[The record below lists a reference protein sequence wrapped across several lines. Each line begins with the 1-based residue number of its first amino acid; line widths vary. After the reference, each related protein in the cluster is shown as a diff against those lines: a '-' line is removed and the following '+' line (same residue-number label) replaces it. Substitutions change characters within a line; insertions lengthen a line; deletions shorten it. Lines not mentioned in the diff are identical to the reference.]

1 MKKVL
6 AFFLLG
12 LFVAFATSFTTQA
25 AEGDLVDLYPYNQIA
40 CLEATSACTQTK
52 LGDSFWDMEYAGHRY
67 HFVRGAAR
75 FASQFNDANSDGFI
89 QAGEMGGALAW
100 NAFASL
106 TINNTAEEVVLKTAN
121 VRTDLTTVVHRMYS
135 YFDATGKLQMFEDH
149 ISTYYIFNSGTV
161 EAPDWRLATTEEKA
175 AWDAAA
181 ADAKPITT
189 RNTHIRMML
198 DATDSDGYKIEPLRY
213 LTWRYADVANDSS
226 VPIADRSILLAGDP
240 DLVTIP
246 AGWTVVSWGTNDR
259 GTLNPATTAYIKS
272 MPTLMLNNT
281 LAPMKTIYTT
291 QKPLFNNTLGAQ
303 DDDPTTPGINIV
315 VDYNGAFELPTGIEA
330 TYVDMFDNDNKIINV
345 TRKINYQVI
354 ISQGETVLQTIDY
367 TYNPETNSYTASGA
381 ATVIDSS
388 VFGSGYIAT
397 YKAVNPE
404 NTASFTEVNVDIV
417 IGVMP
422 PKFIGVANR
431 YIDEGTFVDL
441 LGTIKADDGYGHD
454 ITNTIQITSPAGF
467 NKYNPTPGVYTIN
480 LQFSHH
486 IHYDGIQSTLD
497 FNGTV
502 KNWNESTGLNK
513 VLDVNNYANYSVWTD
528 VTNFRNATSAY
539 ASVFAVVGA
548 DGKVDELYDRY
559 DWGYTSATENDVIKD
574 AVHFAAWQA
583 SVVIPTGGFIVAAAG
598 STYAPAI
605 RALTYDSPITLVI
618 GKQEFNYDIVKT
630 ASYTL
635 TVDDITAPTLLV
647 VNDNYRIVEGQFTN
661 VNQAI
666 LANVVAFDNY
676 DAVADLAVYVSNNG
690 GLNLNVP
697 GTYNVEVTVEDEAG
711 NATVK
716 SFPVVVL
723 NDDKADQIANLI
735 DQLQDAQDAL
745 DDLEGQLGDTDTAL
759 NAAKARIDA
768 LEAALAAAQAAL
780 QQAQEDIEALQVVP
794 ETGCGSAINGTSSL
808 FITLSVLMGAALI
821 VFLKKRS

>member
-40 CLEATSACTQTK
+40 CLEGTSACTQTK

-121 VRTDLTTVVHRMYS
+121 VRTDLTSVVHRMYS

-161 EAPDWRLATTEEKA
+161 EAPDWRLATAAEKA

-181 ADAKPITT
+181 ADAKPVTT

-226 VPIADRSILLAGDP
+226 VPVADRSILLAGDP

-272 MPTLMLNNT
+272 MPTLMINTT

-303 DDDPTTPGINIV
+303 DDDATTPGINIV
-315 VDYNGAFELPTGIEA
+315 VDYNGTFTLPTGIEA
-330 TYVDMFDNDNKIINV
+330 TYVDMFDATNKIINV
-345 TRKINYQVI
+345 TRKIDYQVI
-354 ISQGETVLQTIDY
+354 ISQGETVLQTINY
-367 TYNPETNSYTASGA
+367 TYVSGTGYTASGEQ
-381 ATVIDSS
+381 TVIDSS
-388 VFGSGYIAT
+388 VFGSGYTAT
-397 YKAVNPE
+397 YRAVNPE
-404 NTASFTEVNVDIV
+404 DATSFTEVKADIV

-431 YIDEGTFVDL
+431 YIDEGTFIDL
-441 LGTIKADDGYGHD
+441 LGTVKADDGYGHD
-454 ITNTIQITSPAGF
+454 ITNTIQITAPAGF
-467 NKYNPTPGVYTIN
+467 NRYNPTPGIYTIG
-480 LQFSHH
+480 LQFTHH
-486 IHYDGIQSTLD
+486 VHYDGIQSTLD
-497 FNGTV
+497 FNGTL
-502 KNWNESTGLNK
+502 KNWNETTGLNK

-528 VTNFRNATSAY
+528 VTNFRTSTSAY

-605 RALTYDSPITLVI
+605 RALTYDSPIAIVI
-618 GKQEFNYDIVKT
+618 GKPEFNYDIVKT

-635 TVDDITAPTLLV
+635 TVDDITAPVALV
-647 VNDNYRIVEGQFTN
+647 VNDNYRIIKGQYSN

-666 LANVVAFDNY
+666 LANIVAFDNF
-676 DAVADLAVYVSNNG
+676 DAVADLAIYVSNNG
-690 GLNLNVP
+690 GLNLNLP
-697 GTYNVEVTVEDEAG
+697 GTYTVEVTVEDEAG
-711 NATVK
+711 NATVRT
-716 SFPVVVL
+716 FTVTVL
-723 NDDKADQIANLI
+723 NDDKADQIASLI
-735 DQLQDAQDAL
+735 GQLQDAQDAL
-745 DDLEGQLGDTDTAL
+745 DDLEGQLGDTDSAL
-759 NAAKARIDA
+759 DAAKARIDA
-768 LEAALAAAQAAL
+768 LEAALTAAQAAL
-780 QQAQEDIEALQVVP
+780 AAAQADIEALQVVP
-794 ETGCGSAINGTSSL
+794 ETGCGSAINGSSAL
-808 FITLSVLMGAALI
+808 FISLSILMGAALI